1 MPSSLSQHRRLR
13 LANGLAVALLHDPEL
28 PQAAALVRIGAGS
41 HQAPR
46 AFPGLAHFLEHLFFL
61 GSRRYPAVDGLMPL
75 VQRLGGELNASTRE
89 TTTDFFFALAPEHL
103 AAGLARLLDMLAA
116 PLLAAD
122 AQRREREVLHAEFIA
137 WSRSADTRRDLA
149 LAAGLPTDHP
159 AAGFHAG
166 NRYSLPLQSRAFQR
180 ALRAFQHQHYRAG
193 NALLVLAG
201 PQPLAELAGLARE
214 YGAVLASA
222 PAPANA
228 APPPL
233 PATGER
239 WQTITATPPRLAL
252 QFALDDLPPGSWE
265 AAELLETL
273 LLGDHPGGLP
283 ALLRQAGQAA
293 RLSLAWPYRQALQ
306 GLLQLDFSPGPQA
319 SPGHLTSLLFAWLET
334 LRQTPL
340 ATLQQGHAERVR
352 RQWATL
358 PALALIRRLGERL
371 WLDRP
376 GDAWPQPAL
385 SPAAQAAWP
394 RLLAQLVPERLSGFA
409 AGLADAPNRASPV
422 AAPFTLPAPN
432 PLLVDPATP
441 SAPALQPW
449 PISQALAPQQREGLL
464 FLRWQWPG
472 PAPVAPDVL
481 ALGALPRRA
490 AEAGVNLRWSPPGAP
505 WELRLQGWAA
515 ALPAV
520 LEQALGRL
528 TAERDNGR
536 PAPAVPPEPMLIRQ
550 LLKVLPER
558 LAAVTPL
565 TEIAEGPRWQALA
578 CGLPRTTQAS
588 LAAVTPPPQPQAGP
602 PGEPPSFT
610 GRHWH
615 PEHSTDAQQ
624 ALLLFCPQPDARPTT
639 EAAWRLLAARLQGP
653 LFQRLRS
660 ERQLGYAVFSAY
672 RQLGDHGG
680 LLIGVQSPHARAADI
695 LAEIEGCL
703 ADSLA
708 AIQAEGA
715 TLALNV
721 RQLVR
726 DFSPA
731 TPQRAALAER
741 LWWGFQRSGRL
752 DLSPLQA
759 ALAALDDR
767 ALQQAWQQL
776 TASDAPRFALANA
789 DAPSGW
795 MS

>member
-1 MPSSLSQHRRLR
+1 
-13 LANGLAVALLHDPEL
+13 
-28 PQAAALVRIGAGS
+28 
-41 HQAPR
+41 
-46 AFPGLAHFLEHLFFL
+46 
-61 GSRRYPAVDGLMPL
+61 
-75 VQRLGGELNASTRE
+75 
-89 TTTDFFFALAPEHL
+89 
-103 AAGLARLLDMLAA
+103 
-116 PLLAAD
+116 
-122 AQRREREVLHAEFIA
+122 
-137 WSRSADTRRDLA
+137 
-149 LAAGLPTDHP
+149 
-159 AAGFHAG
+159 
-166 NRYSLPLQSRAFQR
+166 
-180 ALRAFQHQHYRAG
+180 
-193 NALLVLAG
+193 
-201 PQPLAELAGLARE
+201 
-214 YGAVLASA
+214 
-222 PAPANA
+222 
-228 APPPL
+228 
-233 PATGER
+233 
-239 WQTITATPPRLAL
+239 
-252 QFALDDLPPGSWE
+252 
-265 AAELLETL
+265 
-273 LLGDHPGGLP
+273 
-283 ALLRQAGQAA
+283 
-293 RLSLAWPYRQALQ
+293 
-306 GLLQLDFSPGPQA
+306 
-319 SPGHLTSLLFAWLET
+319 
-334 LRQTPL
+334 
-340 ATLQQGHAERVR
+340 
-352 RQWATL
+352 
-358 PALALIRRLGERL
+358 
-371 WLDRP
+371 
-376 GDAWPQPAL
+376 
-385 SPAAQAAWP
+385 
-394 RLLAQLVPERLSGFA
+394 
-409 AGLADAPNRASPV
+409 
-422 AAPFTLPAPN
+422 
-432 PLLVDPATP
+432 
-441 SAPALQPW
+441 
-449 PISQALAPQQREGLL
+449 
-464 FLRWQWPG
+464 
-472 PAPVAPDVL
+472 
-481 ALGALPRRA
+481 
-490 AEAGVNLRWSPPGAP
+490 
-505 WELRLQGWAA
+505 LRLQGWAA

-528 TAERDNGR
+528 TAERDNSR
-536 PAPAVPPEPMLIRQ
+536 PVPAVPPEPMLIRQ

-653 LFQRLRS
+653 MFQRLRS

-680 LLIGVQSPHARAADI
+680 LLIGVQSPHARAAEI

-715 TLALNV
+715 TLALNI

-752 DLSPLQA
+752 DLAPLQA

-776 TASDAPRFALANA
+776 TASDAARFGLANA
-789 DAPSGW
+789 GAPSGW